1 MVWFE
6 SEMNISESDMIYS
19 GKFNDNILT
28 ICISVLTMTFQGLI
42 IKKVLGIKN
51 MFCWNN
57 FVVLNWIKQQSL
69 HYFEGFRKLLLVDLF
84 FFKK

>member
-1 MVWFE
+1 
-6 SEMNISESDMIYS
+6 MNISESDMIYS

-57 FVVLNWIKQQSL
+57 FVVLN
-69 HYFEGFRKLLLVDLF
+69 
-84 FFKK
+84 